1 MLIILGCW
9 QLQRLSEK
17 EAKIVELQEKAN
29 LPAIQ
34 LPKQIDDITK
44 LRYRKIKVSGE
55 YLHDKEIFLYAGT
68 GPSGHTGGF
77 MLFTPLKTTDNRL
90 IFINRGWIPT
100 SLKSQAERVFSL
112 EEGTVEV
119 TGYVMLGEENS
130 WIIPENNDKKN
141 IWFNINLDEM
151 QKFIGANIEYYYIM
165 RNYEGDDFPI
175 GNNLNVNLR
184 NNHLEY
190 AITWFMA
197 AFTLITI
204 FFLYHMKDSRR
215 KND

>member
-1 MLIILGCW
+1 MGLGFW
-9 QLQRLSEK
+9 QLERLSEK
-17 EAKIVELQEKAN
+17 RHKIQELQDKSTQ
-29 LPAIQ
+29 PAIQ
-34 LPKQIDDITK
+34 LPQQFSDITK
-44 LRYRKIKVSGE
+44 FRYRKVKVSGE
-55 YLHDKEIFLYAGT
+55 YIHDKEIFLYAGT
-68 GPSGHTGGF
+68 GPNGHTSGF
-77 MLFTPLKTTDNRL
+77 LLFTPLKTTDNRL
-90 IFINRGWIPT
+90 ILVNRGWIPT

-141 IWFNINLDEM
+141 IWFNINLAEM
-151 QKFIGANIEYYYIM
+151 QKFIGANIENYYIM
-165 RNYEGDDFPI
+165 RVYEGDDFPI

-204 FFLYHMKDSRR
+204 FFLYHMKDNGR